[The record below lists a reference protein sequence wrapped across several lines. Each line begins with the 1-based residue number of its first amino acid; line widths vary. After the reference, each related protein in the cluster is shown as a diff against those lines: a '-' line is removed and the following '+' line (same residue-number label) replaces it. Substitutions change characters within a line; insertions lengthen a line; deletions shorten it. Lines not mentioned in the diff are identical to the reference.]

1 VSPDDLRERLR
12 RAVEGGDI
20 EVITARAE
28 EDGGGELVGVAV
40 VAYRPSVSA
49 GGLFASVEELQVK
62 QGARRRGVGRALL
75 EAVGERC
82 SVRGVSYVEV
92 QTDAE
97 AETFYATAG
106 FEREPE
112 VRVMSRT
119 YPWAASRGTGYRP

>member
-1 VSPDDLRERLR
+1 M
-12 RAVEGGDI
+12 
-20 EVITARAE
+20 ITARAE

-62 QGARRRGVGRALL
+62 QGARRRGAGRALL

-97 AETFYATAG
+97 AEPFYAAAG

-112 VRVMSRT
+112 VRVMSRS
-119 YPWAASRGTGYRP
+119 YPWAASRGTEYRP